1 MKFCEDNAIDQT
13 KYLLLC
19 SKPRLCSSHLLRPE
33 KPCCPALAGFH
44 DFASRY
50 IYKYAFGAKSLQLL
64 VSLRSFN
71 PRDDAHGIIWVKNE
85 SKMDRENNKPKLK
98 TSEELYG
105 PAITKAVEELQNLDP
120 RQVALKSGAEYLET
134 VSTMGQIKLAF
145 FGQDYLIHVPQCTVE
160 KVDTKQA
167 ADKDQEIIV
176 ITRILLLHYLLNA
189 DGTPLAQSWA
199 TLSQFPG
206 GQSYESVLKIRG
218 SQPLDQAFATNVDAF
233 IAAAEAMGGER
244 LSLGDASFSF
254 DILPRLRLA
263 PVLYVADE
271 EFPSSVDILFDA
283 AAGNYLPTYDLTIVA
298 AILAEKLT
306 KKRGNWRDTPY

>member
-1 MKFCEDNAIDQT
+1 
-13 KYLLLC
+13 
-19 SKPRLCSSHLLRPE
+19 
-33 KPCCPALAGFH
+33 
-44 DFASRY
+44 
-50 IYKYAFGAKSLQLL
+50 
-64 VSLRSFN
+64 
-71 PRDDAHGIIWVKNE
+71 
-85 SKMDRENNKPKLK
+85 
-98 TSEELYG
+98 
-105 PAITKAVEELQNLDP
+105 
-120 RQVALKSGAEYLET
+120 
-134 VSTMGQIKLAF
+134 
-145 FGQDYLIHVPQCTVE
+145 
-160 KVDTKQA
+160 
-167 ADKDQEIIV
+167 
-176 ITRILLLHYLLNA
+176 
-189 DGTPLAQSWA
+189 
-199 TLSQFPG
+199 
-206 GQSYESVLKIRG
+206 